1 MMMKNIKLF
10 DYQEDMVRRVLE
22 AFKSLRS
29 VMAQM
34 PTGTGK
40 TYLLAAIVRDIAG
53 QQVDPCVWIV
63 AHRRELVAQIEETLA
78 RFGISTDEHRVKA
91 LSIQW
96 LSRHIDE
103 VGEEPGMIVIDEA
116 HHALAETYKMLW
128 DKFPKTKF
136 LGLTATPCRLNR
148 KGFTDLFDTLVA
160 SYTVGKFIQMG
171 YLAPFD
177 YVSIRPNSEEQRLVD
192 SLVKR
197 GADGDFQTKEMAE
210 VLNTRPSIERLYRSF
225 RDFAGDKKGI
235 VYAINIAHAH
245 SIAEYY
251 LEHGINAVAI
261 DSKTPAEVRKR
272 IIERF
277 KKAHTDSTDLTDKDA
292 SIQVLVNVDIFSEGF
307 DCPDVEFI
315 QLARPTLSLAK
326 YLQMVGRGLR
336 VTKGKKACAIID
348 NVGLYRMFGLP
359 TMPWNWQAMFHGR
372 FYRKRITDY
381 RQMLLRG
388 NDWERLVPLSG
399 SDCGD
404 DPEIMVLMRHEQLT
418 DYGNTAS
425 GSNVGAAHSEKAH
438 PSGEDYHIVEKK
450 KGYGVFWVFADG
462 TNKYGLLRLEDK
474 HVIMPPICWEG
485 IQILPDQTA
494 RARKMGNGNDLFVDL
509 VSERIFEARF
519 LCELSANV
527 YSFGNISLLRVRN
540 EFYTRTQKSYVTV
553 FPISTDDIS
562 FHGFYLQINDPMA
575 KRKMPVCVIE
585 GDETQY
591 YWLVEKL
598 ADKSICVMT
607 EEGKYYRVMPNGKKK
622 RVRNLESLKAAEGIG
637 DYKSPQTNSS
647 TLQTNSQSLL
657 ANSQSPQANSQ
668 SSQSASD
675 FPQAAVA
682 SRRVEPVKMGTKWGM
697 KVDGKLFVAPIY
709 RNIKPLNDEFF
720 AIEKL
725 PGMWGII
732 NIAGKVVVEPLF
744 AKVELR
750 DKATAVLLK
759 VNGQQEAKKL
769 R

>member
-1 MMMKNIKLF
+1 MKEIKLF
-10 DYQEDMVRRVLE
+10 DYQEDMKSRIVE
-22 AFKSLRS
+22 AFKSHQS
-29 VMAQM
+29 VMVQM

-40 TYLLAAIVRDIAG
+40 THLLAAIVKEFAR
-53 QQVDPCVWIV
+53 QSTNPCVWIV
-63 AHRRELVAQIEETLA
+63 AHRRELVAQIEDTLA
-78 RFGISTDEHRVKA
+78 RFGVLATDNRIKA

-96 LSRHIDE
+96 LSRHFDE
-103 VGEEPGMIVIDEA
+103 MGEKPGMIVIDEA
-116 HHALAETYKMLW
+116 HHALAETYKILW
-128 DKFPKTKF
+128 ERYPKAKF

-160 SYTVGKFIQMG
+160 SYTVGKFIRMG

-225 RDFAGDKKGI
+225 CDFARDKKGI

-272 IIERF
+272 MIERF
-277 KKAHTDSTDLTDKDA
+277 KMTHTDMDSP
-292 SIQVLVNVDIFSEGF
+292 IQVLVNVDIFSEGF

-336 VTKGKKACAIID
+336 VTKGKTACAIID

-359 TMPWNWQAMFHGR
+359 TMPWNWQAMFRGR

-404 DPEIMVLMRHEQLT
+404 DPEIMVLMRHEQL
-418 DYGNTAS
+418 A
-425 GSNVGAAHSEKAH
+425 SEKTQ
-438 PSGEDYHIVEKK
+438 PSERDYQIVEKN
-450 KGYGVFWVFADG
+450 GEYGIFRVFADG
-462 TNKYGLLRLEDK
+462 INKYGMLRLEDR
-474 HVIMPPICWEG
+474 HVIIPPICWRD
-485 IQILPDQTA
+485 IRVFPDRTV
-494 RARKMGNGNDLFVDL
+494 RARKIDEGNCLLIDLI
-509 VSERIFEARF
+509 SGRSFESRF
-519 LCELSANV
+519 FFEVSANI
-527 YSFGNISLLRVRN
+527 YTFGNISLLRVEN

-553 FPISTDDIS
+553 FPISMDDIS
-562 FHGFYLQINDPMA
+562 FHDFYLLIHDPMA

-591 YWLVEKL
+591 YWLVETL

-607 EEGKYYRVMPNGKKK
+607 EEGKYYQVMPSGKKR
-622 RVRNLESLKAAEGIG
+622 RVRDCKSLKAEVG
-637 DYKSPQTNSS
+637 DSKSPQTES
-647 TLQTNSQSLL
+647 
-657 ANSQSPQANSQ
+657 AQ
-668 SSQSASD
+668 SSSESLQ
-675 FPQAAVA
+675 PV
-682 SRRVEPVKMGTKWGM
+682 SRRVEPVKMGAKWGM

-709 RNIKPLNDEFF
+709 RSIKALNDEFF

-732 NIAGKVVVEPLF
+732 NIAGKVVVEPKYI
-744 AKVELR
+744 KVEIEKDNLALVTTITG
-750 DKATAVLLK
+750 KTQKITLM
-759 VNGQQEAKKL
+759 
-769 R
+769 

>member
-1 MMMKNIKLF
+1 MMKNIKLF

-22 AFKSLRS
+22 AFESQRS
-29 VMAQM
+29 VMVQM

-40 TYLLAAIVRDIAG
+40 TYLLAAIVRDFAG
-53 QQVDPCVWIV
+53 QQVDSSVWIV
-63 AHRRELVAQIEETLA
+63 AHRRELVAQIEDTLA
-78 RFGISTDEHRVKA
+78 RFGVSTDEHRVKA

-128 DKFPKTKF
+128 DKFPKAKF

-148 KGFTDLFDTLVA
+148 KGFTDLFDTLVG

-210 VLNTRPSIERLYRSF
+210 VLNTRPSIERLFRSF
-225 RDFAGDKKGI
+225 GDFARDKKGI

-272 IIERF
+272 MIERF
-277 KKAHTDSTDLTDKDA
+277 KMTHTDMDSP
-292 SIQVLVNVDIFSEGF
+292 IQVLVNVDIFSEGF

-336 VTKGKKACAIID
+336 VTKRKKACAIID

-359 TMPWNWQAMFHGR
+359 TMPWNWQAMFRGR

-381 RQMLLRG
+381 RQMLLKG

-399 SDCGD
+399 NECGD
-404 DPEIMVLMRHEQLT
+404 DPEIMVLMRHEQLA

-425 GSNVGAAHSEKAH
+425 ESNANSAHSRKVQ
-438 PSGEDYHIVEKK
+438 PSEEDYQIVEEI
-450 KGYGVFWVFADG
+450 GEYGIFMVFNDG
-462 TNKYGLLRLEDK
+462 INQYGILRLDDK
-474 HVIMPPICWEG
+474 HVIVPPICWRD
-485 IQILPDQTA
+485 IQINPDRSA
-494 RARKMGNGNDLFVDL
+494 RARRIDNSNDLFVDL
-509 VSERIFEARF
+509 VSERTFETRF
-519 LCELSANV
+519 LCDLSVNI
-527 YSFGNISLLRVRN
+527 YSYGNISLLRVRN
-540 EFYTRTQKSYVTV
+540 EFYTRTRKSYVTV

-562 FHGFYLQINDPMA
+562 FHQFYLQINDPMA
-575 KRKMPVCVIE
+575 KRNMPVCVIE

-598 ADKSICVMT
+598 ADRSICVMT
-607 EEGKYYRVMPNGKKK
+607 EEGKYYQVMPNGKKK
-622 RVRNLESLKAAEGIG
+622 RVRDFKSLKAEVG
-637 DYKSPQTNSS
+637 DCK
-647 TLQTNSQSLL
+647 
-657 ANSQSPQANSQ
+657 SPQANTQSLQASLSSQTTSQ
-668 SSQSASD
+668 SLETGTNSMSSQ
-675 FPQAAVA
+675 PTN
-682 SRRVEPVKMGTKWGM
+682 RRVEPVKMGAKWGM

-709 RNIKPLNDEFF
+709 RSIKTLNDEFF

-725 PGMWGII
+725 PGMWGVM
-732 NIAGKVVVEPLF
+732 NIAGKVVVEPKYV
-744 AKVELR
+744 KVEIDEDNL
-750 DKATAVLLK
+750 ALLTTVTGK
-759 VNGQQEAKKL
+759 TQKISL
-769 R
+769 M